1 MELAL
6 NISNFTNTISEK
18 VSELQ
23 DKFLNSTFV
32 SAVNNALDIGLR
44 YILPDVIEDEII
56 DIKDAFLENGISDGI
71 NEIVEKVKDFA
82 KSALGILS
90 GNFENISQVKNA
102 TDEGGIIDTISDL
115 IDKALDKLEEKGI
128 LGKDLSELI
137 RDSKDKI
144 LKTTKEN
151 ISNDLDDQI
160 EYTEKLEENIEN
172 WKEAYELQDFKA
184 MEKAYKQIEKYLNK
198 TMSTESI
205 YNSSR
210 IIENLHNLIK
220 NNGENFNLTEEEL
233 ELAEK
238 LY

>member
-23 DKFLNSTFV
+23 DRFLNSTFGN
-32 SAVNNALDIGLR
+32 AVNNALDVGLR
-44 YILPDVIEDEII
+44 FLLPDVIEDEII
-56 DIKDAFLENGISDGI
+56 EIKDEFIENGIQDGI
-71 NEIVEKVKDFA
+71 KKTVETAKDFA

-90 GNFENISQVKNA
+90 GNFENISQVRNA
-102 TDEGGIIDTISDL
+102 VGEGGIIDTISDL
-115 IDKALDKLEEKGI
+115 IDKALDKLEEKEI
-128 LGKDLSELI
+128 LGKDLSKLI
-137 RDSKDKI
+137 RDYKDKI
-144 LKTTKEN
+144 LKETSNN

-160 EYTEKLEENIEN
+160 EYTEKLEKNIES
-172 WKEAYELQDFKA
+172 WKDAYEIQDFDA
-184 MEKAYKQIEKYLNK
+184 MEKAYKQIEKYLEK

-205 YNSSR
+205 YISSR

-220 NNGENFNLTEEEL
+220 NNGENFDLSKEEL

>member
-23 DKFLNSTFV
+23 DKFLNSTFG

-90 GNFENISQVKNA
+90 GNFENIYQVKNA

-128 LGKDLSELI
+128 LEKDLSDLI
-137 RDSKDKI
+137 KDSKDKI
-144 LKTTKEN
+144 LKTTKDN

-184 MEKAYKQIEKYLNK
+184 MEKTYKQIEKYLNK

-205 YNSSR
+205 YTSSR

>member
-23 DKFLNSTFV
+23 DKFLNSTFG
-32 SAVNNALDIGLR
+32 SSVNNALDIGLR

-115 IDKALDKLEEKGI
+115 I
-128 LGKDLSELI
+128 
-137 RDSKDKI
+137 
-144 LKTTKEN
+144 
-151 ISNDLDDQI
+151 Q
-160 EYTEKLEENIEN
+160 Y
-172 WKEAYELQDFKA
+172 
-184 MEKAYKQIEKYLNK
+184 
-198 TMSTESI
+198 
-205 YNSSR
+205 
-210 IIENLHNLIK
+210 
-220 NNGENFNLTEEEL
+220 
-233 ELAEK
+233 
-238 LY
+238 

>member
-23 DKFLNSTFV
+23 DKFLNSTFG
-32 SAVNNALDIGLR
+32 SAVGNAIDIGLR
-44 YILPDVIEDEII
+44 FILPDVIEDEII
-56 DIKDAFLENGISDGI
+56 EIKDAFIENGISDGI
-71 NEIVEKVKDFA
+71 NKVVEKAKEFA

-90 GNFENISQVKNA
+90 GTFERISQVENA
-102 TDEGGIIDTISDL
+102 PDEGGIIDTISDL

-144 LKTTKEN
+144 LKTTKDN

-160 EYTEKLEENIEN
+160 EYTEKLEKNIES
-172 WKEAYELQDFKA
+172 WKEAYELQDFEA

-198 TMSTESI
+198 TMTTESI
-205 YNSSR
+205 YTSSR
-210 IIENLHNLIK
+210 IVENLHNLIK
-220 NNGENFNLTEEEL
+220 NNGENFNLSDEEL

>member
-23 DKFLNSTFV
+23 DKFLNSTFG
-32 SAVNNALDIGLR
+32 SSVNNALDIGLR

-128 LGKDLSELI
+128 LEKDLSDLI
-137 RDSKDKI
+137 KDSKDKI
-144 LKTTKEN
+144 LKTTKDN

>member
-18 VSELQ
+18 VLELQ
-23 DKFLNSTFV
+23 DKFLNSTFG

-102 TDEGGIIDTISDL
+102 TDEGGIIDIISDL
-115 IDKALDKLEEKGI
+115 IDKALDKLKEKGI
-128 LGKDLSELI
+128 LEKDLSDLI
-137 RDSKDKI
+137 KDSKDKI
-144 LKTTKEN
+144 LKTTKDN

-205 YNSSR
+205 YTSSR